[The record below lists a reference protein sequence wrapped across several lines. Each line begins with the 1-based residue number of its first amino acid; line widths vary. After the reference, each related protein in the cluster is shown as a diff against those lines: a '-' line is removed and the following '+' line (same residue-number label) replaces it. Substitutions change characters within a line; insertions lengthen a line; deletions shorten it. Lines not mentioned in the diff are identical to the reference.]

1 MKTWKDF
8 RPGFVVLTL
17 MGILGCTNLH
27 ADGGGENLVVNP
39 DFESMLP
46 GQHAAGWHT
55 WQKVDGTVFRVV
67 TDQNVARAGSKCV
80 AMEQGTASQR
90 NYAVW
95 FQEIPAKHGTTY
107 RYSFWIKTDRVHPL
121 TAYSEDWAASCGT
134 VDFLD
139 SNRKELQSEPQ
150 FARSASVFMT
160 HDWKKL
166 EISFTTP
173 KETAYIK
180 VNLALGNAVGT
191 VFFDSVSLAVSPF
204 REALSPAWLRDAVV
218 YELGPWEFS
227 QFGDGKAFKGI
238 IRKLPELETLGVTLL
253 YLLPVWDDSGWYRIT
268 DHFSL
273 FRKYGTEKE
282 LKALIDDAHR
292 RGMKV
297 ILDLVASGVPLESK
311 LVREHPQW
319 FIHGGD
325 DKLYRSWMDLYGLD
339 TNHPD
344 VQQYFADFAK
354 YYVARLDVD
363 GYRCDLAMMM
373 HYEMFEK
380 IRNAIRQIKP
390 DAILI
395 AEGNAPVDHETA
407 FDATYDFP
415 FLERISLLISSPH
428 NAGITVRWLE
438 TQSGFYPPGALHL
451 RYLEGHDLTFTVSSK
466 CGLTGSKAF
475 ATFLLTIDGIPM
487 IYNGHL
493 ASRRSWRSS
502 ISRIRFSKRG
512 WISWQQCQGQQ
523 AVEA

>member
-55 WQKVDGTVFRVV
+55 WQKLDGTVFRVV

-95 FQEIPAKHGTTY
+95 FQEIPAKPGTTY

-121 TAYSEDWAASCGT
+121 TAYNEDWAASCGT

-238 IRKLPELETLGVTLL
+238 IRKLPELETLGVNLL

-292 RGMKV
+292 RRMKV
-297 ILDLVASGVPLESK
+297 ILDLVASGVPLESR

-339 TNHPD
+339 TNRPD
-344 VQQYFADFAK
+344 VQRYFVDFAK

-390 DAILI
+390 EAILI
-395 AEGNAPVDHETA
+395 AEGSAPVDHETA

-438 TQSGFYPPGALHL
+438 AQPGFYPPGALHL

-493 ASRRSWRSS
+493 ASRRS
-502 ISRIRFSKRG
+502 
-512 WISWQQCQGQQ
+512 
-523 AVEA
+523 